1 MHNVCSMHEHCMCS
15 KVLASLIM
23 LNACWLLSLRLA
35 VLRVPHLK
43 KGPAVEK
50 RFGKATRERACYI
63 PGDAP
68 APDCCQRCF
77 LAFFGTSGSSEHMFL
92 TSFTGAVLS
101 MARPKAEGR
110 RPTTAPTGYHPQR
123 CHCSMRSSGKVGTR
137 SGVRG

>member
-1 MHNVCSMHEHCMCS
+1 MCS

-101 MARPKAEGR
+101 MAWPKAEG
-110 RPTTAPTGYHPQR
+110 QR
-123 CHCSMRSSGKVGTR
+123 LLLQVITHNAAIAACAAAGRWVHAVASVAE
-137 SGVRG
+137 